1 MNWNILEGL
10 RYTRQHEWARHEE
23 GENTVTAGITD
34 YAQDKLGKIVFV
46 ELPQAGDTLSAGDS
60 MAVIESVKAVA
71 DVYAPVS
78 GTITSVNEEL
88 EEKPELLNEDPYQ
101 EGWII
106 KIEMENSAELEG
118 LMSKEEYEKHV
129 WQEEEEEEEGEE
141 SE

>member
-1 MNWNILEGL
+1 MSWYFMDELK
-10 RYTRQHEWARHEE
+10 YTRQHEWARLDGE
-23 GENTVTAGITD
+23 GSTVTAGITD

-46 ELPQAGDTLSAGDS
+46 ELPEPGNPIKAGDS

-78 GTITSVNEEL
+78 GTIVSVNEEL
-88 EEKPELLNEDPYQ
+88 EDKPELLNEDPYN

-106 KIEMENSAELEG
+106 KLEMENAGELEG

-129 WQEEEEEEEGEE
+129 QQEEEVE
-141 SE
+141 

>member
-1 MNWNILEGL
+1 MSWSFMDGL
-10 RYTRQHEWARHEE
+10 KYTRQHEWARLDGE
-23 GENTVTAGITD
+23 GSTVTAGITD

-46 ELPQAGDTLSAGDS
+46 ELPEPGNPIKAGDS

-78 GTITSVNEEL
+78 GTIVSVNEAL
-88 EEKPELLNEDPYQ
+88 EDMPELLNEDPYN

-106 KIEMENSAELEG
+106 KLEMENAGELEG

-129 WQEEEEEEEGEE
+129 QQEEEVE
-141 SE
+141 

>member
-1 MNWNILEGL
+1 MSWSFMDGL
-10 RYTRQHEWARHEE
+10 KYTRQHEWARLDGE
-23 GENTVTAGITD
+23 GSTVTAGITD

-46 ELPQAGDTLSAGDS
+46 ELPEPGNPIKAGDS

-78 GTITSVNEEL
+78 GTIVSVNEAL
-88 EEKPELLNEDPYQ
+88 EDMPELLNEDPYN

-106 KIEMENSAELEG
+106 KLEMENAGELEE

-129 WQEEEEEEEGEE
+129 QQEEEVE
-141 SE
+141 